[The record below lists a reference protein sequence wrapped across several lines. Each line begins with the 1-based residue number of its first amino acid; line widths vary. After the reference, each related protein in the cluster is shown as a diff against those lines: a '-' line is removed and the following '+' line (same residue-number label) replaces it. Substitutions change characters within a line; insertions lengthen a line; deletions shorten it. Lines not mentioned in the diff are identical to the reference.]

1 MYYLNVL
8 EFKNVY
14 LSYCNNEDELKVLNN
29 LSFTLKEGE
38 ILAIVGPS
46 GCGKSTILNLI
57 AGLLKPTS
65 GEIKVNGKVGY
76 MFQKDN
82 LFEWRNIYNNVILGL
97 EINKE
102 LTKENLLK
110 VDRMLKTYG
119 LYEFKDNFPSQLS
132 GGMRQRIALIRT
144 LALSPNLLLL
154 DEAFASLDYQTKL
167 LVIEDVYN
175 IIKNENKATILV
187 THDISEAISMAD
199 KILILSNRPATIKN
213 IINIDFQD
221 TLKRTPLKSR
231 TSPLFKEYF
240 DMCWNEINGM

>member
-1 MYYLNVL
+1 MDVL

-14 LSYCNNEDELKVLNN
+14 LSYCNNEEELKVLND
-29 LSFTLKEGE
+29 LSFSLKEGE

-57 AGLLKPTS
+57 SGLLKPTS
-65 GEIKVNGKVGY
+65 GKIKVNGKVGY

-102 LTKENLLK
+102 LTKDNLLK

-119 LYEFKDNFPSQLS
+119 LYEFKENFPSQLS

-175 IIKNENKATILV
+175 IIKKENKTTILV

-213 IINIDFQD
+213 IINIDFPD
-221 TLKRTPLKSR
+221 ILRTPLKSR